1 MEAPRDPTGSCPTS
15 DKKAQT
21 QRPAIRASL
30 KWEQTH
36 GQPFFNERCAQ
47 QTGTTLQSDKRCR
60 APSRLRQRHEL
71 QSPASKGS
79 LHSILVP
86 LLLNRRKRAGLFL
99 TLSEFGSVSSLSQWP
114 HASQDKTKGPA
125 FQLVYGAGLVAVR
138 EVVFRAT
145 ELQISM
151 WVRTSEWF

>member
-1 MEAPRDPTGSCPTS
+1 MEAPRDPLGGCPTS

-21 QRPAIRASL
+21 QRPTIRASL
-30 KWEQTH
+30 KWEKTH
-36 GQPFFNERCAQ
+36 GQPHFLTRGAPNRQARHFRVIR
-47 QTGTTLQSDKRCR
+47 RCR
-60 APSRLRQRHEL
+60 VPSRLHQRHEL
-71 QSPASKGS
+71 QSPASKGA

-99 TLSEFGSVSSLSQWP
+99 TLREFGSVSSLSQWP

-138 EVVFRAT
+138 EVVF
-145 ELQISM
+145 SY
-151 WVRTSEWF
+151 